1 MSIRVLEVIPTLRR
15 AGAENMVASLA
26 SRLDR
31 DRFQTGVVSLYDP
44 FPNGLE
50 PGVPV
55 WYLAKRRGL
64 DARMVSRL
72 AHVFREFRPD
82 IVHTHSYVLRY
93 TLPAAWRA
101 RPRALVHTVHN
112 LAEKE
117 ADRLGRAIQRF
128 AFRHGVV
135 PVAIAAAVARSFR
148 AAYGREPAA
157 TIPNGIDTAA
167 YSRPEA
173 RAGWRSAHGFGED
186 DVLVVSVARLEPQKN
201 PLALVEAFARAGV
214 GHLLI
219 AGDGSLLE
227 AARLRAAH
235 LGIASRVHFLGVRT
249 DVPELLSASDIFA
262 LASDWEGNPL
272 SVMEALAA
280 GLPVVATSVGGV
292 PELVSDGVTGILAPP
307 GDVGALAG
315 ALESLARDPQRRRE
329 MGAAG
334 RECSKRFDVSAMV
347 AAYAALFEEVARR

>member
-15 AGAENMVASLA
+15 AGAENMVAALVSG
-26 SRLDR
+26 LDR
-31 DRFQTGVVSLYDP
+31 GRFETGVVSLYDP

-50 PGVPV
+50 PPVPV
-55 WYLAKRRGL
+55 WYLGKRRGL
-64 DARMVSRL
+64 DLRMVRRL
-72 AHVFREFRPD
+72 ARVFREFRPD
-82 IVHTHSYVLRY
+82 VVHTHSYVLRY
-93 TLPAAWRA
+93 TLPAAWLVP
-101 RPRALVHTVHN
+101 PRWMVHTVHN

-117 ADRLGRAIQRF
+117 ADWLGRATQRF

-157 TIPNGIDTAA
+157 TIPNGIDTAVF
-167 YSRPEA
+167 SRPEA
-173 RAGWRSAHGFGED
+173 RIPWRSAHGFGVDE
-186 DVLVVSVARLEPQKN
+186 LLIVSVARLEPQKN
-201 PLALVEAFARAGV
+201 PLALIEAFARGCAGR
-214 GHLLI
+214 LII

-227 AARLRAAH
+227 AARQRAAR
-235 LGIASRVHFLGVRT
+235 LGIANRVHFLGVRAG
-249 DVPELLSASDIFA
+249 VPELLAASDVFA
-262 LASDWEGNPL
+262 LASDWEGSPL
-272 SVMEALAA
+272 SVMEAMAA

-292 PELVSDGVTGILAPP
+292 PELVGDGATGILAPP